1 MGSAI
6 GDTLPLALGIAIS
19 PIPIIA
25 AILMLLSPKA
35 RGTSVGFLIGWV
47 LGIVVAVV
55 VFTLLSGLIPASDP
69 NATKPIAGT
78 IKIVLGALLLLLA
91 LRQWRS
97 RPKNGEAAALPKW
110 MGAIDS
116 MTAGRGFVL
125 AFILAAVNPK
135 NRRRCRHRHRRAVGG
150 FDDRRH
156 RGVRARRVLLG
167 RDPRDRIPGGRR
179 RAPRPARL
187 AARLARAEQRDGDG
201 GAPAG
206 DRRRARR
213 QGDRELLRAAGD
225 RPQCCN
231 VVFSRMTTT
240 PNSPVITAP
249 VTQNS
254 TGRPRMWKTR

>member
-25 AILMLLSPKA
+25 AILMLLSPK
-35 RGTSVGFLIGWV
+35 IGWV

-135 NRRRCRHRHRRAVGG
+135 NLLLAAGAGVAIGTAGLSAGSTTVVIVVFVLVACCSVAIPVIGYLVAA
-150 FDDRRH
+150 DAL
-156 RGVRARRVLLG
+156 RGPLDSLRGWLVQNNATVMAVLLLVIG
-167 RDPRDRIPGGRR
+167 
-179 RAPRPARL
+179 
-187 AARLARAEQRDGDG
+187 
-201 GAPAG
+201 
-206 DRRRARR
+206 
-213 QGDRELLRAAGD
+213 
-225 RPQCCN
+225 
-231 VVFSRMTTT
+231 VVLVGKGIASF
-240 PNSPVITAP
+240 
-249 VTQNS
+249 
-254 TGRPRMWKTR
+254 

>member
-135 NRRRCRHRHRRAVGG
+135 NLLLAAGAGVAIGTAGLSAGSTTVVIVVFVLVACCSVAIPVIGYLVAA
-150 FDDRRH
+150 DAL
-156 RGVRARRVLLG
+156 RGPLDSLRGWLVQNNATVMAVLLLVIG
-167 RDPRDRIPGGRR
+167 
-179 RAPRPARL
+179 
-187 AARLARAEQRDGDG
+187 
-201 GAPAG
+201 
-206 DRRRARR
+206 
-213 QGDRELLRAAGD
+213 
-225 RPQCCN
+225 
-231 VVFSRMTTT
+231 VVLVGKGIASF
-240 PNSPVITAP
+240 
-249 VTQNS
+249 
-254 TGRPRMWKTR
+254 